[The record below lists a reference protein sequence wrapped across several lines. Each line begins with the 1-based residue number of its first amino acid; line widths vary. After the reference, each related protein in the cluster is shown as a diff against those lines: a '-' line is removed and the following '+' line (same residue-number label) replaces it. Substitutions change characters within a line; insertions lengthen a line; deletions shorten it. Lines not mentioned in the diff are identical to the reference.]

1 MIINNKPK
9 KSMPESIKTKEDK
22 QNIKIKN
29 KIEKIGFLDTTKQ
42 ILLNI
47 ITINN
52 KNCNLKK
59 KDTVKKFVY

>member
-1 MIINNKPK
+1 
-9 KSMPESIKTKEDK
+9 MPESIKTKEDK

-29 KIEKIGFLDTTKQ
+29 KIENIGFLDTTKQ

>member
-1 MIINNKPK
+1 MIINNKPI
-9 KSMPESIKTKEDK
+9 KSTPESIKTKEDK

-47 ITINN
+47 ITNNN